1 MSSDYNNNLVN
12 QLQSFPLINPSS
24 LDKLKKSTASNP
36 QYLIEI
42 FKSFVEDS
50 DELINEM
57 KQALNNKD
65 YEQYYNAVHSLKG
78 LAGTIGFTRMFHL
91 LKIMDAHN
99 KDEKFDESANNL
111 ETLQYFFTEISE
123 YLNQHFFKA

>member
-1 MSSDYNNNLVN
+1 MNSDYNSNLVN

-57 KQALNNKD
+57 KHALNNKD
-65 YEQYYNAVHSLKG
+65 YDQYYNAVHSLKG

-99 KDEKFDESANNL
+99 KDEKFDESANYL
-111 ETLQYFFTEISE
+111 EALQFFFTEIND
-123 YLNQHFFKA
+123 YLNQHFFQA